1 MITSLKYLSRILKIN
16 FIPPPPRQIVYHKD
30 NLQIHWQYVQPLLQ
44 DIWLGR

>member
-1 MITSLKYLSRILKIN
+1 MITSLKYLSRILKMN
-16 FIPPPPRQIVYHKD
+16 FIPPPEIVCHKD